1 MRGFVL
7 IAVPTNDVKNQ
18 KSRDFSHAFFGLAF
32 GSLKVSVVA
41 PNQITDP
48 SRRELKE
55 SKTVRLN
62 HPQNAV
68 SFQFEEV
75 FKHAIIVFG
84 DQQLAED
91 WLKKPCRYLGNKIPL
106 ELINTPL
113 GFQVIEDY
121 LTRIEHGVYQ

>member
-1 MRGFVL
+1 
-7 IAVPTNDVKNQ
+7 
-18 KSRDFSHAFFGLAF
+18 
-32 GSLKVSVVA
+32 
-41 PNQITDP
+41 
-48 SRRELKE
+48 
-55 SKTVRLN
+55 VRLN

-68 SFQFEEV
+68 AFQFEEV
-75 FKHAIIVFG
+75 LKHAIIVFG

-91 WLKKPCRYLGNKIPL
+91 WLKKPCRYLGSKIPL

>member
-1 MRGFVL
+1 MRGFAL

-32 GSLKVSVVA
+32 GSLRISVVE
-41 PNQITDP
+41 PNPVTDP

-84 DQQLAED
+84 DQQSVED
-91 WLKKPCRYLGNKIPL
+91 WLKKPCRYLGSKIPL
-106 ELINTPL
+106 ELINNPL
-113 GFQVIEDY
+113 GVQVIEDY

>member
-32 GSLKVSVVA
+32 ESLKVSVVE
-41 PNQITDP
+41 PNPVTGP

-62 HPQNAV
+62 HPQSA
-68 SFQFEEV
+68 
-75 FKHAIIVFG
+75 
-84 DQQLAED
+84 
-91 WLKKPCRYLGNKIPL
+91 
-106 ELINTPL
+106 
-113 GFQVIEDY
+113 IEDY
-121 LTRIEHGVYQ
+121 LTRIERGVYQ